1 MSNNSQGKG
10 DEAMSGEVDY
20 EVMRAVR
27 SIGMTAPKNQ
37 FFLQV
42 TEDVGYYWS
51 LVWTHIPVRCNYV
64 PISRLYKDTGFAR
77 ILFK

>member
-42 TEDVGYYWS
+42 TEELIRAVEARHDGLIACRLRRQRPCTS
-51 LVWTHIPVRCNYV
+51 NTHLTLI
-64 PISRLYKDTGFAR
+64 
-77 ILFK
+77 